1 MSTNLAT
8 IISGPCLVQFRGA
21 TFRSKG
27 DVKLDLSLE
36 TFDVSTDL
44 YGLVDKRVSGQ
55 PLKVSFT
62 PEGRWADLTVLYPY
76 ASARLGSYVTPQH
89 VVGTINATNNTIAVT
104 DTTLPAGTPAS
115 FGSTATMPAGLTAAT
130 LYYLSAD
137 VAGVRT
143 VHATSSAAI
152 AGTSP
157 IDITSAGT
165 GTISFVEQW
174 PLVIHGNDGQRV
186 TIHNAAV
193 TKMPSLNLKSTETL
207 FGDCEIEGFVKNGV
221 AWSTAASLYS
231 IDTATWSDSG
241 FDAADI
247 LTQPYTLTWG
257 SAPWAGISTKN
268 GVSIDFA
275 LDLAAVEDDASGV
288 ITRRIQRVGAT
299 AKAQPMGPDLAALM
313 TALMLQGSGA
323 TRGRSLGG
331 TNLDLAG
338 DGVFVRLYAAA
349 LTGGPAQWATASDRI
364 GDLTWTATRLGGSS
378 SPLFLLATAA
388 P

>member
-8 IISGPCLVQFRGA
+8 LISGPCLVQYRGA

-27 DVKLDLSLE
+27 DVKLELSLE

-55 PLKVSFT
+55 PLKVTFT

-89 VVGTINATNNTIAVT
+89 TITAVDTTANTLAIA
-104 DTTLPAGTPAS
+104 DTTLPAGTPVS
-115 FGSTATMPAGLTAAT
+115 LGSTLTMPTGLTAAT
-130 LYYLSAD
+130 LYYLGANSS
-137 VAGVRT
+137 GVRT
-143 VHATSSAAI
+143 IHATSAAAI

-157 IDITSAGT
+157 IDLTGEGT
-165 GTISFVEQW
+165 GTIAAVEQW
-174 PLVIHGNDGQRV
+174 PLVIHGNDGQRI

-193 TKMPSLNLKSTETL
+193 TKMPALNLKSTETL
-207 FGDCEIEGFVKNGV
+207 FGEVEFEGFVKNGV
-221 AWSTAASLYS
+221 AWSTAASLYT
-231 IDTATWSDSG
+231 IDTAAWSDSG
-241 FDAADI
+241 FDATDI

-268 GVSIDFA
+268 GISIDFG
-275 LDLAAVEDDASGV
+275 LELAAVEDDASGV
-288 ITRRIQRVGAT
+288 ITRRIQKVNAT
-299 AKAQPMGPDLAALM
+299 AKAQPMGPDLSALM
-313 TALMLQGSGA
+313 TALLLQGSGA

-349 LTGGPAQWATASDRI
+349 LTGGPAQWGTATDRI
-364 GDLTWTATRLGGSS
+364 GDLTWTATRLGGSAN
-378 SPLFLLATAA
+378 PLFLLATAA

>member
-8 IISGPCLVQFRGA
+8 LISGPCLIQFRGA

-76 ASARLGSYVTPQH
+76 ATARLGSYVTPQH
-89 VVGTINATNNTIAVT
+89 TVGAIVIADNTIAVA
-104 DTTLPAGTPAS
+104 DTTLPAGTPVS
-115 FGSTATMPAGLTAAT
+115 FGSTLTMPAGLTAAT
-130 LYYLSAD
+130 LYYLSANA
-137 VAGVRT
+137 AGLRT
-143 VHATSSAAI
+143 VHATSAAAI

-157 IDITSAGT
+157 IDITASGT
-165 GTISFVEQW
+165 GLISFVEQW

-193 TKMPSLNLKSTETL
+193 TKMPALNFKSTETL
-207 FGDCEIEGFVKNGV
+207 FGNCEIEGFVKNGV
-221 AWSTAASLYS
+221 AWSTAASLYT
-231 IDTATWSDSG
+231 IDTAHWSDTG
-241 FDAADI
+241 FDASDI
-247 LTQPYTLTWG
+247 LTQPYLLTWG
-257 SAPWAGISTKN
+257 AAPWAGISSKN
-268 GVSIDFA
+268 GISIDFS

-288 ITRRIQRVGAT
+288 ISRRIKAVSAT
-299 AKAQPMGPDLAALM
+299 AKAQPMGPDLSALM
-313 TALMLQGSGA
+313 TALLLQGAGA

-331 TNLDLAG
+331 TNLDIAG
-338 DGVFVRLYAAA
+338 DGVFVRLYGAA

-364 GDLTWTATRLGGSS
+364 GDLTWQATRLGGATT
-378 SPLFLLATAA
+378 PLFLLANAA

>member
-8 IISGPCLVQFRGA
+8 LISGPCLLQFRGA

-27 DVKLDLSLE
+27 DVTLDLSLE
-36 TFDVSTDL
+36 NFDVSTDL

-55 PLKVSFT
+55 PLKVTFT

-89 VVGTINATNNTIAVT
+89 TVTAVDTTGNTIAVA
-104 DTTLPAGTPAS
+104 DTTLPAGTPVS

-130 LYYLSAD
+130 LCYLGANA
-137 VAGVRT
+137 AGLRT
-143 VHATSSAAI
+143 VHATSAAAI

-157 IDITSAGT
+157 IDITSEGT
-165 GTISFVEQW
+165 GTISFIEQW
-174 PLVIHGNDGQRV
+174 PLVIHGNDGQRI

-207 FGDCEIEGFVKNGV
+207 FGEVEIEGFVKNGV
-221 AWSTAASLYS
+221 PWSTADSLFA
-231 IDTATWSDSG
+231 IDTAAWSDSG

-247 LTQPYTLTWG
+247 LTQPYLLTWG
-257 SAPWAGISTKN
+257 AAPWAGISTKN
-268 GVSIDFA
+268 GISIDFT

-288 ITRRIQRVGAT
+288 ITRRIQKVGAN

-313 TALMLQGSGA
+313 TALLLQGAGA

-331 TNLDLAG
+331 TNLDIAG

-364 GDLTWTATRLGGSS
+364 GDLTWSATRLGGASN
-378 SPLFLLATAA
+378 PLFLLANAA